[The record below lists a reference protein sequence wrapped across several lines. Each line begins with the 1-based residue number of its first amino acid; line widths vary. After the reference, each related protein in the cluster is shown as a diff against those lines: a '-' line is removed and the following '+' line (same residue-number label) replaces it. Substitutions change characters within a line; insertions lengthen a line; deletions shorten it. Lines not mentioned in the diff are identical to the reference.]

1 MLVAARRLS
10 LVAVLGLLIAVAFF
24 TVGTGSRARR
34 LQELQLRGSRAWA
47 QRLRCMDLVAPR
59 HVESSPKPGNE
70 PVSPALADLVSAGC
84 VTASLVSIHWIPV
97 APQV

>member
-59 HVESSPKPGNE
+59 HVGFSGTSDRTGVP
-70 PVSPALADLVSAGC
+70 C
-84 VTASLVSIHWIPV
+84 TARRILNR
-97 APQV
+97 